1 MKGERRILLT
11 GVGAEGQVG
20 EVVARTFADRGD
32 AVLLVDRSGG
42 AERHATSL
50 RTLGAHASAY
60 RCDLSDPA
68 AVLELADE
76 VRREH
81 GAIDALVHL
90 AGGFAADGAVADTS
104 IDIWRGVLT
113 RNLDTAF
120 LATRAFIP
128 LLRERRGSIVLF
140 ASEAALPTTR
150 IGGMG
155 AYAIAKSGVATLAR
169 AIAQEEAASGV
180 RANAVAPGAIR
191 TAANERSMGSESRY
205 IEREEVAEAVYFLCS
220 QAASGITGQIIRL
233 S

>member
-1 MKGERRILLT
+1 MNGERCILLT

-20 EVVARTFADRGD
+20 EVVARTFANHGD
-32 AVLLVDRSGG
+32 TVLLVDRSGG
-42 AERHATSL
+42 AERHATAL
-50 RTLGAHASAY
+50 RAGGARASAY

-68 AVLELADE
+68 AVLALADE

-81 GAIDALVHL
+81 GSIDALVHM
-90 AGGFAADGAVADTS
+90 AGGFASDGAVADTS
-104 IDIWRGVLT
+104 IDLWKGVLT

-120 LATRAFIP
+120 LTARAFIP

-150 IGGMG
+150 VGGMG

-169 AIAQEEAASGV
+169 AIAQEEAASGI

-191 TAANERSMGSESRY
+191 TATNERSMGSDARY
-205 IEREEVAEAVYFLCS
+205 VEREEVAEAVYFLCS
-220 QAASGITGQIIRL
+220 QAASGITGQVIRL

>member
-1 MKGERRILLT
+1 MNGERRILLT
-11 GVGAEGQVG
+11 GVGADGQVG

-32 AVLLVDRSGG
+32 MVLLVDRSGG
-42 AERHATSL
+42 AERHATAL
-50 RTLGAHASAY
+50 RAAGARASAY

-68 AVLELADE
+68 AVDALADE

-81 GAIDALVHL
+81 GAIDALVHM
-90 AGGFAADGAVADTS
+90 AGGFASDGAVADTS
-104 IDIWRGVLT
+104 IDLWKRVMT

-120 LATRAFIP
+120 FTARAFIP

-140 ASEAALPTTR
+140 ASEATLPTTR
-150 IGGMG
+150 IGGIG

-169 AIAQEEAASGV
+169 AIAQEEAAGGI

-191 TAANERSMGSESRY
+191 TASNERSMGSDARY
-205 IEREEVAEAVYFLCS
+205 IERDEVAEAVYFLCS
-220 QAASGITGQIIRL
+220 SAASGITGQVIRL